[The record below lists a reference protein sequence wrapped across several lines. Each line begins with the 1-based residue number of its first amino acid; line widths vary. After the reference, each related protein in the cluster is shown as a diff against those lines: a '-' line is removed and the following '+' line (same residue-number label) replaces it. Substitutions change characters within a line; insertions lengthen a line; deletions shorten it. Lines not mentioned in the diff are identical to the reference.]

1 LDMGAVETL
10 VVWEDL
16 PHERLELMNTAT
28 GKQEVK
34 ILTPEQQKDQKYF
47 HDEEN
52 NQLETVEKIPF
63 SEWLAKE
70 YKKFGCALE
79 FISDKSQEGN
89 QFCQG
94 FGGVGG
100 LLRYQV
106 DLDAFEAAGDEDS
119 SDGFGS
125 GSDSDCFI

>member
-1 LDMGAVETL
+1 MGAVETL

-16 PHERLELMNTAT
+16 PHERLELLNTVTGAT
-28 GKQEVK
+28 EVK
-34 ILTPEQQKDQKYF
+34 ILTPEQQKDPKHF
-47 HDEEN
+47 HDAEN
-52 NQLETVEKIPF
+52 NQLETTEKVAF

-70 YKKFGCALE
+70 YKKFGCVLE

-94 FGGVGG
+94 FGGIGG

-106 DLDAFEAAGDEDS
+106 DLDAFEVPDDVDS
-119 SDGFGS
+119 DSGFGS
-125 GSDSDCFI
+125 DSSEAFI